1 MYRGRVIPSIFD
13 LDLSLTFKYA
23 YVYDL
28 LEMKNMIPAAKERL
42 NLSKAEKWANER
54 MPAMMP
60 AKHAIPERIM
70 NARVAFQ
77 YAEERDKKCSQ
88 NNPKEGYHPPII
100 IPPKIPTNSCHCLF
114 DFSHLIF
121 KKLSLRNHLER
132 PTVQLL

>member
-1 MYRGRVIPSIFD
+1 
-13 LDLSLTFKYA
+13 
-23 YVYDL
+23 
-28 LEMKNMIPAAKERL
+28 MKNRIPAAKERL

-88 NNPKEGYHPPII
+88 NNTKNGYPLHY
-100 IPPKIPTNSCHCLF
+100 
-114 DFSHLIF
+114 HLLKNPNQF
-121 KKLSLRNHLER
+121 LSLL
-132 PTVQLL
+132 V